1 MSKKILNEFF
11 GLTSKTSTTNW
22 NGVNI
27 ELGKVYSNP
36 FAFSFKPIE
45 EATKDELKKK
55 KLRIFDFDDTLV
67 KTKSFIYVKHKD
79 GEKSK
84 LSPGEYA
91 VYDKKEGDEFD
102 YSDFEKVN
110 EPEQIKKYTNLLK
123 KFIQSAGKRSV
134 AILTARGAYQPV
146 REYLKDI
153 GMGDVYVAALG
164 DSDPQKKADWIEEKI
179 KKYKFND
186 VYFVDDSHKNVKA
199 VGELKSK
206 YPNVTF
212 KIQHVKHDGK
222 YWADRK
228 KDSDKADN
236 SKEVSTTEKP
246 KSLPTTDWNEFKSK
260 SAKEKKDI
268 LDKTIKNTE
277 TGRNIKLR
285 TALNYDDKK
294 AVYKAAVRYLKTQ
307 K

>member
-1 MSKKILNEFF
+1 MSKRVLNEFF
-11 GLTSKTSTTNW
+11 GLTPQIKNTNW

-36 FAFSFKPIE
+36 FARSFKPIE
-45 EATKDELKKK
+45 EATKEEIKKK

-67 KTKSFIYVKHKD
+67 KTKSFIYVKHKN

-110 EPEQIKKYTNLLK
+110 EPEEIKKYTNLLR
-123 KFIQSAGKRSV
+123 KFIESTGKINV

-164 DSDPQKKADWIEEKI
+164 DSDPQKKADWIEDKI
-179 KKYKFND
+179 KKHKFND
-186 VYFVDDSHKNVKA
+186 IYFVDDSHKNVKA
-199 VGELKSK
+199 VGELKTK
-206 YPNVTF
+206 YPDVTF
-212 KIQHVKHDGK
+212 KIQHVKHNGK

-228 KDSDKADN
+228 EDSKDTGDSNQVAA
-236 SKEVSTTEKP
+236 TEKP
-246 KSLPTTDWNEFKSK
+246 KSISTPDWETFKNK
-260 SAKEKKDI
+260 STKEKKDI